1 MRFRK
6 IKDVLDWTRAFH
18 EALAESYDELGKGH
32 ENERVGMLLAYLS
45 AHERTLSEAIQ
56 HYEEDQE
63 HSVLNLWYDPDVDLP
78 EDLTA
83 LRRELKAVEVADVLA
98 MAIRF
103 DDLVIDLY
111 KVMQENAP
119 TEEVRDLFDNIA
131 RHEHREKLAM
141 ARSAGRLE
149 DL

>member
-1 MRFRK
+1 
-6 IKDVLDWTRAFH
+6 
-18 EALAESYDELGKGH
+18 
-32 ENERVGMLLAYLS
+32 MLLAYLS
-45 AHERTLSEAIQ
+45 AHEHTLSEAIR

-78 EDLTA
+78 EDISA
-83 LRRELKAVEVADVLA
+83 LRRELKQVEVADVLT

-103 DDLVIDLY
+103 DDLIINLY
-111 KVMQENAP
+111 KVMQEHAP
-119 TEEVRDLFDNIA
+119 NDEVRDLFENIA
-131 RHEHREKLAM
+131 AHEHREKLAM